1 MNEQVNWFLTEFRLN
16 NNYITFYIKLF
27 GKKLRKM
34 TDSETDV
41 IVVMNMGKVF
51 VYAITSIGS
60 FNHIIIAKSL

>member
-1 MNEQVNWFLTEFRLN
+1 MHEQVNWFLTEFRLN

-41 IVVMNMGKVF
+41 IVVMNMGKAF
-51 VYAITSIGS
+51 VGLCVCD
-60 FNHIIIAKSL
+60 NLNWQL